1 MSKVLD
7 TFVEWFNELTP
18 SQKVEIARY
27 ICNKQQTDRFDGYY
41 AGPAPGQKYN
51 SCPTCGKPL

>member
-1 MSKVLD
+1 MSQPLD

-18 SQKVEIARY
+18 SEKAEIANY
-27 ICNKQQTDRFDGYY
+27 ISGTSKTPRFDGYY
-41 AGPAPGQKYN
+41 AGPAPGQQSN